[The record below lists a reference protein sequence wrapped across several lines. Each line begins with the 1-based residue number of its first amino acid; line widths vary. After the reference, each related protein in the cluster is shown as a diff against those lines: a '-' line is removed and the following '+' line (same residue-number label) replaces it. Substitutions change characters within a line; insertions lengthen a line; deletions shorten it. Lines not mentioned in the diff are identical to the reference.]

1 MSFQMV
7 DGVIHR
13 DDGALAFELFVGAVE
28 RKVGVAVEEV
38 EAGEPVVEALAA
50 GAGGTFFLDGADV
63 PFPKMGGEV
72 AVVFEGFGDGDFVRA
87 KIMAVVGNV
96 GPDGVAAGEDG
107 GAGGGADGS
116 GGVEVVEDDGVLGHV
131 VEVGSLDE
139 RVTGVAAVAVALVIG
154 HDEDDVGLLRSKS

>member
-1 MSFQMV
+1 
-7 DGVIHR
+7 
-13 DDGALAFELFVGAVE
+13 
-28 RKVGVAVEEV
+28 
-38 EAGEPVVEALAA
+38 
-50 GAGGTFFLDGADV
+50 
-63 PFPKMGGEV
+63 
-72 AVVFEGFGDGDFVRA
+72 
-87 KIMAVVGNV
+87 MAVVGNV